1 MRATNQLVGY
11 RVLGRGGRA
20 LPGDDCERH
29 PGDRK
34 YINIEAPRAISG
46 VRCTDCNTAF
56 EGLRSFKC
64 HNWAYAVGD
73 LLDVAASMKQAIE
86 SR

>member
-1 MRATNQLVGY
+1 MSSGVAGVHSPEMIANVIL
-11 RVLGRGGRA
+11 
-20 LPGDDCERH
+20 
-29 PGDRK
+29 GDRK

-56 EGLRSFKC
+56 AGLRSFKC